1 MSYTIFILR
10 RAQKELAKL
19 PLEAFEPVRDA
30 IGALAE
36 DPRPTGCIKLRNRE
50 GWRIR
55 IGDYR
60 GIYATDCNCSSCW

>member
-19 PLEAFEPVRDA
+19 PLEAFEPVRDT
-30 IGALAE
+30 IEALAE

-50 GWRIR
+50 AWRIR

-60 GIYATDCNCSSCW
+60 VIYEIDDTHRL

>member
-36 DPRPTGCIKLRNRE
+36 DARPLGCIKLRNRE
-50 GWRIR
+50 G
-55 IGDYR
+55 
-60 GIYATDCNCSSCW
+60 